1 MTSHDKI
8 KVVIL
13 TPVDRYLGFSAP
25 ISPVQQFTD
34 AATTIDVSVTF
45 KDPQRIYIVANKE
58 SVPTLRD
65 KDGDIDGDV
74 FFAFGHTLLDRNM
87 VKYAIIALEKSGKMV
102 INGSRALTVS
112 DDKGLMA
119 LEFAGKLNITTP
131 KSVIASARS
140 ASQRLISEIDSDI
153 ALSKMTGYTA
163 GGVGIQPLIP
173 DMNQVA
179 PALWASRMD
188 EKPRVLQN
196 DIDGSAADVP
206 RTVIRAY
213 IVGGVVIGCYTTNG
227 YGIVNCAG
235 LARESKAERFQPNR
249 DEIAMLLEAAHT
261 VGASGYCRIDAV
273 RQAHGLAIFEVNP
286 LARIDTGSLG
296 IDVAGEILRYAKKIG
311 IKAKN
316 NG

>member
-8 KVVIL
+8 RVVIL
-13 TPVDRYLGFSAP
+13 TPVNRYLGFSAP
-25 ISPVQQFTD
+25 VSPVQQFTD
-34 AATTIDVSVTF
+34 AATKVDVSVTF
-45 KDPQRIYIVANKE
+45 KDPQRIYIATNNE
-58 SVPTLRD
+58 SVPMLRD
-65 KDGDIDGDV
+65 EDGDIDGDV
-74 FFAFGHTLLDRNM
+74 YFAFGHTLLDRSM
-87 VKYAIIALEKSGKMV
+87 VKYAIIALEKAGKTV

-119 LEFAGKLNITTP
+119 LEFAGKSNITTP
-131 KSVIASARS
+131 ISVIGSARS
-140 ASQRLISEIDSDI
+140 ASQRLINEIDGGTI
-153 ALSKMTGYTA
+153 LSKMTGYTA
-163 GGVGIQPLIP
+163 GGVGIQPLNP
-173 DMNQVA
+173 DINQVA

-213 IVGGVVIGCYTTNG
+213 IVGGTVIGCYTTNG

-235 LARESKAERFQPNR
+235 LARESKAERFHPNK
-249 DEIAMLLEAAHT
+249 DEIVMLLEAADT
-261 VGASGYCRIDAV
+261 VGASGFCRIDAV
-273 RQAHGLAIFEVNP
+273 RRAQGLAIFEVNP

-296 IDVAGEILRYAKKIG
+296 IDVAGEILRYAKEIG
-311 IKAKN
+311 IEARN